1 MPKLSIV
8 IPVYN
13 AEKYINECI
22 DSILRNSQKSLNQTE
37 IIIVNDGSTDH
48 TLDKLKKY
56 KKYKNIHIY
65 TTKNQGVSAARNHGI
80 KLAKG
85 NWITFIDADD
95 KVTEG
100 FIDVCNLLMNE
111 ETSLIILNRQDR
123 LSLTREDLIKK
134 ILSTQNFLAS
144 PCLKL
149 YSTKFLKQEK
159 ILFDS
164 RVIIGEDLLFNLSV
178 VLKSKK
184 IEYKNIKY
192 YLYRQNNTSSTKTFN
207 PKLIESDKN
216 FYRHLTNLFE
226 SQKNNQKFYN
236 QLIDCEKTKAIISLI
251 TRISFIDSFNQAKI
265 QYQNIDMDFYKP
277 KYQYLNI
284 TQKIILSLILN
295 KLYLPLYIITKLRT
309 SIGRIRNKGE
319 RFIEL

>member
-100 FIDVCNLLMNE
+100 FIDEHINKLKDNTLLKTKILTNE
-111 ETSLIILNRQDR
+111 STDS
-123 LSLTREDLIKK
+123 IKK
-134 ILSTQNFLAS
+134 NNTTSIQKLLSKIKNGEMLAFIFSYFYKKDIIKHIHFNESIHFMEDSLFL
-144 PCLKL
+144 
-149 YSTKFLKQEK
+149 
-159 ILFDS
+159 
-164 RVIIGEDLLFNLSV
+164 
-178 VLKSKK
+178 
-184 IEYKNIKY
+184 IEYLKKTDEVQCLETNQAP
-192 YLYRQNNTSSTKTFN
+192 YLYNINQYSASNSSGNAVRNILDAEQVFLLRFDNQDINQLKVQSYKFKIYEN
-207 PKLIESDKN
+207 QISKIQKRID
-216 FYRHLTNLFE
+216 FTNL
-226 SQKNNQKFYN
+226 KNNK
-236 QLIDCEKTKAIISLI
+236 DIISLFQKEI
-251 TRISFIDSFNQAKI
+251 KNKNAKL
-265 QYQNIDMDFYKP
+265 FW
-277 KYQYLNI
+277 
-284 TQKIILSLILN
+284 
-295 KLYLPLYIITKLRT
+295 KLYFILITKIPYRGFVLYK
-309 SIGRIRNKGE
+309 SIRSLLKG
-319 RFIEL
+319 IKHA

>member
-100 FIDVCNLLMNE
+100 FIDEHINKLKDNTLLKTKILTSENANSIKKVKSASIQQLLLKINYGEIPAFIVSYFYKKDIVKYIQFNEKIHFMEDSLFLIEYLKKTNEIQCLETNQAPYLYNNNQDSASNSSGNAVRNILDAEQVFLLRFNNQDVNQNKVQSYKFKIYENQISKIQKRIDFTNLKNNKDILLLFQRKIQDKNTKIFWKIYFTLITKIPYTGFVLYRLTRNLL
-111 ETSLIILNRQDR
+111 
-123 LSLTREDLIKK
+123 KG
-134 ILSTQNFLAS
+134 
-144 PCLKL
+144 LK
-149 YSTKFLKQEK
+149 
-159 ILFDS
+159 
-164 RVIIGEDLLFNLSV
+164 
-178 VLKSKK
+178 
-184 IEYKNIKY
+184 
-192 YLYRQNNTSSTKTFN
+192 
-207 PKLIESDKN
+207 
-216 FYRHLTNLFE
+216 H
-226 SQKNNQKFYN
+226 
-236 QLIDCEKTKAIISLI
+236 A
-251 TRISFIDSFNQAKI
+251 
-265 QYQNIDMDFYKP
+265 
-277 KYQYLNI
+277 
-284 TQKIILSLILN
+284 
-295 KLYLPLYIITKLRT
+295 
-309 SIGRIRNKGE
+309 
-319 RFIEL
+319 

>member
-48 TLDKLKKY
+48 TLDMLKKY

-100 FIDVCNLLMNE
+100 FIDEHINKLKDNTLLKTKILTNE
-111 ETSLIILNRQDR
+111 STDS
-123 LSLTREDLIKK
+123 IKK
-134 ILSTQNFLAS
+134 NNTTSIQKLLSKIKNGEMLAFIFSYFYKKDIIKHIHFNESIHFMEDSLFL
-144 PCLKL
+144 
-149 YSTKFLKQEK
+149 
-159 ILFDS
+159 
-164 RVIIGEDLLFNLSV
+164 
-178 VLKSKK
+178 
-184 IEYKNIKY
+184 IEYLKKTDEVQCLETNQAP
-192 YLYRQNNTSSTKTFN
+192 YLYNINQYSASNSSGNAVRNILDAEQVFLLRFDNQDINQLKVQSYKFKIYEN
-207 PKLIESDKN
+207 QISKIQKRID
-216 FYRHLTNLFE
+216 FTNL
-226 SQKNNQKFYN
+226 KNNK
-236 QLIDCEKTKAIISLI
+236 DIISLFQKEI
-251 TRISFIDSFNQAKI
+251 KNKNAKL
-265 QYQNIDMDFYKP
+265 FW
-277 KYQYLNI
+277 
-284 TQKIILSLILN
+284 
-295 KLYLPLYIITKLRT
+295 KLYFILITKIPYRGFVLYK
-309 SIGRIRNKGE
+309 SIRSLLKG
-319 RFIEL
+319 IKHA